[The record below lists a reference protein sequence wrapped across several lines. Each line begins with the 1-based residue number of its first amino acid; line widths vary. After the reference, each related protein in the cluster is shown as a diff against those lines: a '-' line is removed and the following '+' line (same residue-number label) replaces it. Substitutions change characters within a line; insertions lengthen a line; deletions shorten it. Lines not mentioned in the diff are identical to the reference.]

1 MALIPISNHGKGA
14 ETAEQRRPRVD
25 LLRMGQDML
34 QFVFAGE
41 VVVGQI
47 EVGIGAVE
55 DDDRETVARLGA
67 REQGVQ
73 LTRHRCVD

>member
-1 MALIPISNHGKGA
+1 
-14 ETAEQRRPRVD
+14 
-25 LLRMGQDML
+25 MGQDML